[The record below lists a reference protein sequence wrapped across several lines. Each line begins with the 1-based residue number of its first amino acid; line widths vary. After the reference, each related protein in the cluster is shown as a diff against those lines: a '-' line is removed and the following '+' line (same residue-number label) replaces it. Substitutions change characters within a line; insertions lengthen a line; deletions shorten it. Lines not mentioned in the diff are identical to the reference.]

1 MELSISSYTPVNT
14 VLDYCFTLFF
24 VCFLITSANDD
35 ESLPFCP
42 CCCYLW
48 LPLTISMQ
56 RQSFCVLWHRLIS
69 RLMRKFQ
76 DVKQVLLHSETYLSI
91 HSLWF
96 LQNLLYFQFF
106 YFTKWLAVTMDLTAA
121 TATWLIG
128 LMLTNVTLVSRDDE
142 KVSKEEMHTA
152 ELWETTSVTENDQ
165 TGCINGTKIC
175 KLHMSQCVHPGKI
188 RPRLQLSFLPSL
200 FMCFWNDKRR
210 FADTIYVQ
218 KKQ

>member
-128 LMLTNVTLVSRDDE
+128 LMLTNVTHAGFPWWWEGEQRRDAHRRAMGNYQRDR
-142 KVSKEEMHTA
+142 KWS
-152 ELWETTSVTENDQ
+152 NR
-165 TGCINGTKIC
+165 
-175 KLHMSQCVHPGKI
+175 LHK
-188 RPRLQLSFLPSL
+188 
-200 FMCFWNDKRR
+200 WD
-210 FADTIYVQ
+210 
-218 KKQ
+218 